1 MYRFT
6 IAVCLIFLVSFAS
19 LALADIPKL
28 INYQGMLTDDG
39 GIPLTGLYDLTFY
52 IYDDTSGGN
61 LEWSETQNG
70 VQVQNGLFNVV
81 LGKNSTLDLAFDQ
94 SYWLAVKVGTET
106 MPRVRIT
113 SVGYAYRAEKSDTAN
128 YAHSSPSDPG
138 GYTWTFRITDGGDTT
153 ITTSGCWGIARN
165 GNTLYGNADSTH
177 VNLGVAS
184 TTGSSGRNYKYCTVG
199 GGYYNTA
206 SGYGSTI
213 GGGYKNTADTNYAT
227 VGGGY
232 YNTASGYY
240 ATVGG
245 GVGND
250 ADTNYA
256 TVGGGR
262 WNTANE
268 RYATVG
274 GGYNNTG
281 SGYYATVGG
290 GYSDTA
296 SGYSAT
302 VGGGYNNTAS
312 GDYSFAAGRRA
323 KANHTGTFVW
333 ADGTN
338 ADFAS
343 TGNNQFLIRASGG
356 VGIGTNSPEAMLHVQ
371 NATEGV
377 IKVGT
382 PTANGYATVIFEE
395 GNADAMALR
404 YDGSTNELRIDDE
417 TTDNT
422 RMVIERSSGDVG
434 IGTTDP
440 AQKLDV
446 NGIVRVRSWGSTPT
460 YNVQV
465 NNNGDLCRVSSSK
478 RYKKN
483 IRGLESDMDKILE
496 LKPVSF
502 EWKTTSEQDIGLIA
516 EEVQELIPELV
527 GYDKEGRPDAVRYEL
542 VSLYL
547 LELMKDQVQVM
558 QKLKTENEE
567 LKQRIE
573 VLESR

>member
-1 MYRFT
+1 MYRFI
-6 IAVCLIFLVSFAS
+6 IAVCLTTLIFLAN
-19 LALADIPKL
+19 LCLADIPKL

-39 GIPLTGLYDLTFY
+39 GIPLTGSYDLTFY
-52 IYDDTSGGN
+52 IYDDTTGGN

-81 LGKNSTLDLAFDQ
+81 LGKNSALDLAFDQ

-113 SVGYAYRAEKSDTAN
+113 SVGYAYRAEKADTAN
-128 YAHSSPSDPG
+128 YALSSPSGPG
-138 GYTWTFRITDGGDTT
+138 DYTWTFRITDTADTSIST
-153 ITTSGCWGIARN
+153 GGCWGIARY

-206 SGYGSTI
+206 SGYGATV
-213 GGGYKNTADTNYAT
+213 GGGYRNTADTNYAT

-232 YNTASGYY
+232 YNTANGYY

-245 GVGND
+245 GVGNH

-262 WNTANE
+262 WNTASE
-268 RYATVG
+268 PYASMG
-274 GGYNNTG
+274 GGYNNTA

-323 KANHTGTFVW
+323 KANHVGAFVW

-338 ADFAS
+338 ADYIS
-343 TGNNQFLIRASGG
+343 TANNQFLIRASGG

-377 IKVGT
+377 MKVGT
-382 PTANGYATVIFEE
+382 PTANGNATVIFEE

-417 TTDNT
+417 TTDKT
-422 RMVIERSSGDVG
+422 RMVIERLGNVG
-434 IGTTDP
+434 IGTTNP
-440 AQKLDV
+440 GSYRLAV
-446 NGIVRVRSWGSTPT
+446 NGNAAKSSGGISWAVFSDVRLKQITGN
-460 YNVQV
+460 YEY
-465 NNNGDLCRVSSSK
+465 GLCQIGK
-478 RYKKN
+478 
-483 IRGLESDMDKILE
+483 
-496 LKPVSF
+496 LKPVRYRYKRDN
-502 EWKTTSEQDIGLIA
+502 ELGLPTIQEQVGLVA
-516 EEVQELIPELV
+516 QDVQNVI
-527 GYDKEGRPDAVRYEL
+527 PDAVSENEQGYLMLNSDPIIWAMLNAIKEL
-542 VSLYL
+542 
-547 LELMKDQVQVM
+547 KA
-558 QKLKTENEE
+558 ENEE

-573 VLESR
+573 ALEDR